1 MATGLSPEELK
12 KKVEEAAK
20 SGGRA
25 AVFELSKNAD
35 PEEVYCIIM
44 PTAANNNPETQQKL
58 KGVNGIVK
66 FVIDGEGGGTF
77 WLKIT
82 DGVVEGGKG
91 EPPSPAN
98 ATITQNID
106 TFRKIQAR
114 QLDPQMA
121 FMQGLLKISGDMGL
135 IMRLAQLMR

>member
-1 MATGLSPEELK
+1 MATGLSPEQLK
-12 KKVEEAAK
+12 QKVEEAVK

-25 AVFELSKNAD
+25 AVQQIAKDAD
-35 PEEVYCIIM
+35 PEEAYCVIL
-44 PTAANNNPETQQKL
+44 PTAANADPSVQQKL
-58 KGVNGIVK
+58 QGVNGVVK
-66 FVIDGEGGGTF
+66 FVIDGSGTY
-77 WLKIT
+77 WLKISN
-82 DGVVEGGKG
+82 GQVEGGKG
-91 EPPSPAN
+91 EPPSAAN
-98 ATITQNID
+98 ATITQSLD

>member
-12 KKVEEAAK
+12 KKVEEAVK
-20 SGGRA
+20 SGGKA
-25 AVFELSKNAD
+25 AAQEIAKDAD
-35 PEEVYCIIM
+35 PQEAYCIII
-44 PTAANNNPETQQKL
+44 PTVANTDPTVQQKL

-66 FVIDGEGGGTF
+66 MVVENESYWI
-77 WLKIT
+77 KIT

-91 EPPSPAN
+91 EPPSAPN
-98 ATITQNID
+98 ATITQSLD
-106 TFRKIQAR
+106 TFKKVQSR

-135 IMRLAQLMR
+135 IMRLAQLLR